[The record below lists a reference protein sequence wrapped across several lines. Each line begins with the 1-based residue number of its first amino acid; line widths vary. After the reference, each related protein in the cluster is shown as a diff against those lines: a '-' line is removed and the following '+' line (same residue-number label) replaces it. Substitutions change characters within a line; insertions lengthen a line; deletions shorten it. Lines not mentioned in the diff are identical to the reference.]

1 MRAGPLGHLE
11 EQTNDKN
18 PSVPAERAEG
28 QKQRQLSLDT
38 EEGSGWGSFST
49 CHTYSLP
56 EHCTYLWPRS
66 RSPKAVPE
74 MRDFNKELLPGEAS
88 EGGKQVR
95 QERNLL
101 RSAQQGWLQA
111 VLRET
116 LVGNLHH
123 GASGITGK
131 SLVSGCPRGM
141 WISRYGQDGRQQ
153 SEGGPLKKIC
163 RCWPLWQSHTQ
174 ARLGVGGAEGDP
186 GVGVQRL
193 ATTVY
198 YCVTLLWVF
207 SSIRL
212 QKDGSNES
220 MTVATWMTSNWKAG
234 GQKFWPVH

>member
-1 MRAGPLGHLE
+1 MTRILQCRQKGLRGRSKGSFLWTLRKEAVEVLLVFVIHTHSLNTAHTCDLGH
-11 EQTNDKN
+11 
-18 PSVPAERAEG
+18 VPPKQSLKWGTSIRNCSQERPVRE
-28 QKQRQLSLDT
+28 
-38 EEGSGWGSFST
+38 W
-49 CHTYSLP
+49 
-56 EHCTYLWPRS
+56 
-66 RSPKAVPE
+66 
-74 MRDFNKELLPGEAS
+74 
-88 EGGKQVR
+88 GKQVR

-131 SLVSGCPRGM
+131 SLLSGCPRGL
-141 WISRYGQDGRQQ
+141 WLSRYGQDGRQQ
-153 SEGGPLKKIC
+153 SEGSPLKKIC
-163 RCWPLWQSHTQ
+163 RCWLSWQSHTQ

-186 GVGVQRL
+186 GIGAQRL
-193 ATTVY
+193 VTTVY

-220 MTVATWMTSNWKAG
+220 MTVATWMTSNWNAG